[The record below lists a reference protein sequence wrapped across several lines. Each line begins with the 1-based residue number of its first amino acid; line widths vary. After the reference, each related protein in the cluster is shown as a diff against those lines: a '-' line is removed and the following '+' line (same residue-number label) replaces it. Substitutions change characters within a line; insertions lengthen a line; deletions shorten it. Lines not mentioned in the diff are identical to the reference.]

1 MKVIFLDIDGVI
13 NDCHCQE
20 VLINPI
26 FVSNLKRVIA
36 ATNAKVVIT
45 SSRRDKYLVNNHFAS
60 NSLLY
65 NKFIEPLS
73 RLGLEVYDYTPIIAC
88 EKKEEEREIEI
99 EEYLRTHPE
108 IEEYVIIED
117 DYVMARLFDHQ
128 IFIECSDGFIE
139 EYIEPTINILNGNLG
154 FYPKT
159 YDRSETFDER
169 LRRLFPSLF
178 ISLEDNLEEIEDE
191 PLDYDF
197 IEGKTWADVEKELFK
212 SIKDLYK

>member
-13 NDCHCQE
+13 NDCHHRE
-20 VLINPI
+20 VLINPL
-26 FVSNLKRVIA
+26 FVNNLKKVIDR
-36 ATNAKVVIT
+36 TGAKVVIT
-45 SSRRDKYLVNNHFAS
+45 SSRRDKSLVNDHLVS

-65 NKFIEPLS
+65 NKFVEPLS
-73 RLGLEVYDYTPIIAC
+73 RLGLEVYDYTPII
-88 EKKEEEREIEI
+88 EVEKEEEERKIEI

-108 IEEYVIIED
+108 VEEYVIIED

-128 IFIECSDGFIE
+128 IFIEYSDGFVE
-139 EYIEPTINILNGNLG
+139 EYIEPAINILNGNLG

-178 ISLEDNLEEIEDE
+178 TFPEDDPEEFEDE

-197 IEGKTWADVEKELFK
+197 IEGKTWEDVEKELFK
-212 SIKDLYK
+212 SIRDLYK